1 MTLAEGVKLQM
12 CFLLHHLLDTQLR
25 HRVEAIVN
33 FSHDFVGEIQ
43 ADQLR
48 RYIEIKQSDLP
59 SAVAAKKTREFRCPP
74 VQQMN
79 AILGFKNLPEEER
92 ENCPCNEE
100 LAQIQTGFHESFTC
114 KLLHK
119 MAEEELVPEEP
130 PKEEVKSGLVNRM
143 MSAITLAKKNT
154 EEEIVAEEN
163 VKSREQIFRRVLIKT
178 IVSWAEE
185 SVSFTFEIDLKS
197 WIDFQTNYSR
207 FSKVTN

>member
-1 MTLAEGVKLQM
+1 MPLAEGVKLQM
-12 CFLLHHLLDTQLR
+12 CCLLHHLLDNQLR
-25 HRVEAIVN
+25 HRVESIVN
-33 FSHDFVGEIQ
+33 FSHDFVGEIR

-59 SAVAAKKTREFRCPP
+59 SAIAAKKTREFRCPP

-100 LAQIQTGFHESFTC
+100 LAQIQVTFHESFTS

-130 PKEEVKSGLVNRM
+130 VKEETKPGLLNRM
-143 MSAITLAKKNT
+143 MNVVTLAKKH
-154 EEEIVAEEN
+154 EEEEVTEGSA
-163 VKSREQIFRRVLIKT
+163 KSREQIFRKVLIKT
-178 IVSWAEE
+178 IISWAEE
-185 SVSFTFEIDLKS
+185 SVSRIFIRRCNK
-197 WIDFQTNYSR
+197 FQWNL
-207 FSKVTN
+207 